1 MLVIGSR
8 ALSVWASFKG
18 KPFRTPA
25 DLDVICS
32 REEMM
37 AYCGNDVPEPTGPGH
52 FRVVNHNP
60 KWGIVNLTE
69 FDLTDDCPS
78 SQAYVD
84 YVRGLNMQT
93 RPIVTAPL
101 DVLYSLKRSHR
112 FIPWQW
118 HKNIGD
124 YHLLKELMGRHDGCG
139 TTHENHPLED
149 ITKMRMAERAAIK
162 ALKTPSLNKSK
173 KDFFDDHVS
182 NHTFEH
188 DDIHAVFAHRE
199 KPMFTYIAAE
209 GNTVKSDKDKFLA
222 LLRLEKAQ
230 CVLEEAYAIAIERAI
245 APMFWEGKKLA
256 DAATALEWA
265 LMRICTTLCSG
276 WFRNHA
282 VEDFPFIQ
290 SVADPGYAMKFLQAV
305 QDGKVRKIA
314 LQKQEEGAGVS
325 ALVSSEKNKSSG
337 LEKI

>member
-8 ALSVWASFKG
+8 ALAVWASFKG

-32 REEMM
+32 RAEMEE
-37 AYCGNDVPEPTGPGH
+37 YTYPNVPEPTGPGH
-52 FRVVNHNP
+52 FRLVKHYLEWEVN
-60 KWGIVNLTE
+60 VTE

-124 YHLLKELMGRHDGCG
+124 YHLIKGLLGRPCEVTG
-139 TTHENHPLED
+139 TTHEQHPLED

-173 KDFFDDHVS
+173 EDFFDDHVS

-209 GNTVKSDKDKFLA
+209 GNTVKSDKDKFWHLT
-222 LLRLEKAQ
+222 RLEKAQ

-256 DAATALEWA
+256 DSATALDWSI
-265 LMRICTTLCSG
+265 MRIGTTLCSG
-276 WFRNHA
+276 WFRNHCI
-282 VEDFPFIQ
+282 EDLPYIR
-290 SVADPGYAMKFLQAV
+290 SVADYGYVNKFLQAV
-305 QDGKVRKIA
+305 QDGKVRK
-314 LQKQEEGAGVS
+314 LHT
-325 ALVSSEKNKSSG
+325 
-337 LEKI
+337 